1 MAEKLDVIDFIISAL
16 REHERSLDDAIN
28 KLSELID
35 TCQRR
40 AQGSEFESHTVQIRP
55 PPQHEHPSKPAG
67 EEIPSEEDEAKHVL
81 RQILQLLDRYGF
93 LSLTDLSRMVS
104 EGTRN
109 WLSGFMAALEALN
122 IVKRRGTATHKIY
135 TLTERGRRHLEEG

>member
-16 REHERSLDDAIN
+16 REHERSLDYAIN

-40 AQGSEFESHTVQIRP
+40 AQGSEFKSHTVQIRSP
-55 PPQHEHPSKPAG
+55 PEHSSKPAV
-67 EEIPSEEDEAKHVL
+67 EEGLSSEEDEAKQVL
-81 RQILQLLDRYGF
+81 REILRLLDRYGF

-109 WLSGFMAALEALN
+109 WLSGYMAALEALD
-122 IVKRRGTATHKIY
+122 IVKRRGTATHKLY
-135 TLTERGRRHLEEG
+135 TLTERGRKHLEEG